1 MSILETLK
9 RQAQAIR
16 NQQDKL
22 SDRPQSLEDF
32 TRATVVDALKRLHDY
47 LHELLEQV
55 SVVSPDV
62 VVEFPLM
69 SIHTMTGLRQGGYDL
84 VYECRPNSE
93 VVILRFSL
101 QNDEDYEIAL
111 DDEESAGEML
121 DELNRHGLM
130 SSLSERQ
137 GAGNITVQGYVP
149 VSLEFDADFAT
160 HTISFTS
167 TNFSQLGSESLSI
180 TPEQVDEEFLDGL
193 GKYLLRTEPGL
204 MDKMRTRI
212 SAQSAVARTGAEG
225 PLNQPE
231 LPLTQEMSVSQIKS
245 LFSRSANLR
254 LSYHN
259 AIKEVS
265 PTRSAFVIGRSEQ
278 CDLIVKSELASRIH
292 ARIVYRKGKFVLI
305 DQSTNGT
312 FVRTQGGKEV
322 NIQREEYPLA
332 GTGSIS
338 LGKSITVSNEHMIYY
353 FCQ

>member
-22 SDRPQSLEDF
+22 SDRPRSLEDY
-32 TRATVVDALKRLHDY
+32 TRATLVDALKRLHDY
-47 LHELLEQV
+47 MHELFEQV
-55 SVVSPDV
+55 AVVSPDL
-62 VVEFPLM
+62 VVEFPLLGVQN
-69 SIHTMTGLRQGGYDL
+69 MTGLRQGGYDL
-84 VYECRPNSE
+84 VYECRLNSE
-93 VVILRFSL
+93 VVSLRFSL
-101 QNDEDYEIAL
+101 QNDEDYQISL
-111 DDEESAGEML
+111 DDSERVGEVL

-130 SSLSERQ
+130 ASLSEGQ
-137 GAGNITVQGYVP
+137 QAGTVTVQGYVP
-149 VSLEFDADFAT
+149 VSLDFDADFGT
-160 HTISFTS
+160 HTITFTS
-167 TNFSQLGSESLSI
+167 TNFTRLGSECLSV
-180 TPEQVDEEFLDGL
+180 TPEQIDDDFLDKL
-193 GKYLLRTEPGL
+193 GKYLLRV
-204 MDKMRTRI
+204 DADFIDSIRARI
-212 SAQSAVARTGAEG
+212 SAQTAAARTGGEG
-225 PLNQPE
+225 GVVQPE

-245 LFSRSANLR
+245 LFSRAASLR

-265 PTRSAFVIGRSEQ
+265 PNRSAFVIGRSEQ
-278 CDLIVKSELASRIH
+278 CDLIVKSELASRLH

-322 NIQREEYPLA
+322 YIQREEYPLA